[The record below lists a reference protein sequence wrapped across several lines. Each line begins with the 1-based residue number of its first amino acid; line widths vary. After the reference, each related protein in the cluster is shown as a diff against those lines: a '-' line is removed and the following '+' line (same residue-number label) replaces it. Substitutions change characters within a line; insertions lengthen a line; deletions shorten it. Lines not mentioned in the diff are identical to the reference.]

1 MNSGDYDL
9 EKIGALIIRYGL
21 VIILLWIGG
30 LKFTMYEAEG
40 IKPLV
45 ENNGLMSWGY
55 SLMSVQ
61 GFSMFI
67 GIIEIILGVLI
78 ALYPFAPKISAW
90 GSYGAIIMAIV
101 TLSFIIT
108 TPSGAIWQD
117 GQGFPFLP
125 PMPGQFLL
133 KDLLLLGASVWTAGE
148 ARNASMSPQL

>member
-1 MNSGDYDL
+1 MNSSEYDL

-40 IKPLV
+40 IKPLL
-45 ENNGLMSWGY
+45 ENSGLMSWGY

-61 GFSMFI
+61 GFSILI
-67 GIIEIILGVLI
+67 GIIEIILGILI

-90 GSYGAIIMAIV
+90 GSYGTIVMAIV
-101 TLSFIIT
+101 TLSFILT

-117 GQGFPFLP
+117 GQGFPFLS

-133 KDLLLLGASVWTAGE
+133 MDLLLLGSAVSTAGE